1 MFAAAFPLA
10 PLIAL
15 ITNVID
21 LRIDA
26 RRMLWFNRRPFAE
39 RAEDI
44 GKCFIVT
51 TNHLQTTNEILV
63 YLNLILEFEEFI
75 VLQTLQNYTLT
86 YFSQEWI

>member
-21 LRIDA
+21 LRVDA
-26 RRMLWFNRRPFAE
+26 RRMLWFNRRPLAE

-44 GKCFIVT
+44 GKCFLVM
-51 TNHLQTTNEILV
+51 TNS
-63 YLNLILEFEEFI
+63 FI
-75 VLQTLQNYTLT
+75 HQMRFI
-86 YFSQEWI
+86 FSEMVPL

>member
-15 ITNVID
+15 ITNLID
-21 LRIDA
+21 MRVDA

-44 GKCFIVT
+44 GKKF
-51 TNHLQTTNEILV
+51 
-63 YLNLILEFEEFI
+63 
-75 VLQTLQNYTLT
+75 
-86 YFSQEWI
+86 FSAIQRN

>member
-44 GKCFIVT
+44 GKCFLVMTNSVT
-51 TNHLQTTNEILV
+51 YQMA
-63 YLNLILEFEEFI
+63 FI
-75 VLQTLQNYTLT
+75 FQSL
-86 YFSQEWI
+86 